1 MQLRMSDLRL
11 GDTVNCFDGSFGTG
25 IVKQITENSVIVFRP
40 YGTCADFSMSSG
52 VICYTEIEEIPYLKS
67 SAYSEAFASIPLVAI
82 PTPINGLIEKLG
94 YSHAA
99 RGHGERIKPISA
111 LKRKG

>member
-1 MQLRMSDLRL
+1 MKKVNTSIMLLRLKLIAKINASVLHWQQCSEKHFASIERENIMSNYPMQLRMSDLRL

-67 SAYSEAFASIPLVAI
+67 
-82 PTPINGLIEKLG
+82 
-94 YSHAA
+94 
-99 RGHGERIKPISA
+99 
-111 LKRKG
+111 